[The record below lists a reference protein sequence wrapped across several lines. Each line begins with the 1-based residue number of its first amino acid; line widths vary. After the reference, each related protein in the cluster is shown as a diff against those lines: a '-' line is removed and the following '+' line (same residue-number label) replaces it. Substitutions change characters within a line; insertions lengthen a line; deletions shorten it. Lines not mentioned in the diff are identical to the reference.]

1 MRWPDRLAGV
11 IGALLL
17 LAVLVPMGLMLWS
30 LLEQGAGVISVD
42 FLLDDPRQAGRAGGI
57 AALLV
62 STGWILAVC
71 LLVAAP
77 MGLGCAL
84 YLSEQVP
91 AGTRRAQ
98 WLGGTLDMLAAVP
111 SIVYGLFG
119 YQFFSISL
127 GLGRLCAATAGFAA
141 GFRPCLECAYL
152 RSGHECAWRHAPGS
166 GHRPGAGGHSGHT
179 ESAGAAL
186 AAPGPRSLAM
196 TSLTLELQQVSV
208 YYGNQAAIEQ
218 ASLSVRAG
226 ELMALVGPSGCGKS
240 SLLAS
245 INRMTDGIPGCRVS
259 GTVLLGGDALSASQD
274 AATLRRRIGMVF
286 QQPNPFPL
294 SIIDNLRFPLAE
306 HGVPRRERDR
316 RAEQVLRAVG
326 LWEEV
331 KGRLSQSAL
340 GLSGGQQQRLSIAQ
354 ALVMKPRVLL
364 LDEPCSALDPVSSK
378 VVEELIVSLKG
389 RYTLLMV
396 THNLA
401 QARRIADSVTVCW
414 MQEGCGCVVE
424 SNACHLVFEHPSHP
438 ITAAYCA
445 GAAG

>member
-1 MRWPDRLAGV
+1 
-11 IGALLL
+11 
-17 LAVLVPMGLMLWS
+17 
-30 LLEQGAGVISVD
+30 
-42 FLLDDPRQAGRAGGI
+42 
-57 AALLV
+57 
-62 STGWILAVC
+62 
-71 LLVAAP
+71 
-77 MGLGCAL
+77 
-84 YLSEQVP
+84 
-91 AGTRRAQ
+91 
-98 WLGGTLDMLAAVP
+98 
-111 SIVYGLFG
+111 
-119 YQFFSISL
+119 
-127 GLGRLCAATAGFAA
+127 
-141 GFRPCLECAYL
+141 
-152 RSGHECAWRHAPGS
+152 
-166 GHRPGAGGHSGHT
+166 
-179 ESAGAAL
+179 
-186 AAPGPRSLAM
+186 M
-196 TSLTLELQQVSV
+196 TSPTLELQQVSV

-245 INRMTDGIPGCRVS
+245 INRMTDSLPGCRVS
-259 GTVLLGGDALSASQD
+259 GTILLGGDALSASQD
-274 AATLRRRIGMVF
+274 ATALRRRIGMVF

-306 HGVPRRERDR
+306 HGVPRRERDS
-316 RAEQVLRAVG
+316 RAEQALRAVG

-331 KGRLSQSAL
+331 KGRLLQSAL
-340 GLSGGQQQRLSIAQ
+340 GLSGGQQQRLCIAR
-354 ALVMKPRVLL
+354 ALVLEPQVLL

>member
-1 MRWPDRLAGV
+1 
-11 IGALLL
+11 
-17 LAVLVPMGLMLWS
+17 
-30 LLEQGAGVISVD
+30 
-42 FLLDDPRQAGRAGGI
+42 
-57 AALLV
+57 
-62 STGWILAVC
+62 
-71 LLVAAP
+71 
-77 MGLGCAL
+77 
-84 YLSEQVP
+84 
-91 AGTRRAQ
+91 
-98 WLGGTLDMLAAVP
+98 
-111 SIVYGLFG
+111 
-119 YQFFSISL
+119 
-127 GLGRLCAATAGFAA
+127 
-141 GFRPCLECAYL
+141 
-152 RSGHECAWRHAPGS
+152 
-166 GHRPGAGGHSGHT
+166 
-179 ESAGAAL
+179 
-186 AAPGPRSLAM
+186 M

-340 GLSGGQQQRLSIAQ
+340 GLSGGQQQRLCIAR
-354 ALVMKPRVLL
+354 ALVLEPQVLL

-438 ITAAYCA
+438 ITAHHHKH
-445 GAAG
+445 

>member
-1 MRWPDRLAGV
+1 M
-11 IGALLL
+11 
-17 LAVLVPMGLMLWS
+17 
-30 LLEQGAGVISVD
+30 
-42 FLLDDPRQAGRAGGI
+42 
-57 AALLV
+57 
-62 STGWILAVC
+62 
-71 LLVAAP
+71 
-77 MGLGCAL
+77 
-84 YLSEQVP
+84 
-91 AGTRRAQ
+91 
-98 WLGGTLDMLAAVP
+98 
-111 SIVYGLFG
+111 
-119 YQFFSISL
+119 
-127 GLGRLCAATAGFAA
+127 
-141 GFRPCLECAYL
+141 
-152 RSGHECAWRHAPGS
+152 
-166 GHRPGAGGHSGHT
+166 
-179 ESAGAAL
+179 
-186 AAPGPRSLAM
+186 
-196 TSLTLELQQVSV
+196 
-208 YYGNQAAIEQ
+208 
-218 ASLSVRAG
+218 
-226 ELMALVGPSGCGKS
+226 
-240 SLLAS
+240 
-245 INRMTDGIPGCRVS
+245 
-259 GTVLLGGDALSASQD
+259 ASQD

-340 GLSGGQQQRLSIAQ
+340 GLSGGQQQRLCIAR
-354 ALVMKPRVLL
+354 ALVLEPQVLL

>member
-1 MRWPDRLAGV
+1 
-11 IGALLL
+11 
-17 LAVLVPMGLMLWS
+17 
-30 LLEQGAGVISVD
+30 
-42 FLLDDPRQAGRAGGI
+42 
-57 AALLV
+57 
-62 STGWILAVC
+62 
-71 LLVAAP
+71 
-77 MGLGCAL
+77 
-84 YLSEQVP
+84 
-91 AGTRRAQ
+91 
-98 WLGGTLDMLAAVP
+98 
-111 SIVYGLFG
+111 
-119 YQFFSISL
+119 
-127 GLGRLCAATAGFAA
+127 
-141 GFRPCLECAYL
+141 
-152 RSGHECAWRHAPGS
+152 
-166 GHRPGAGGHSGHT
+166 
-179 ESAGAAL
+179 
-186 AAPGPRSLAM
+186 M

-340 GLSGGQQQRLSIAQ
+340 GLSGGQQQRLCIAR
-354 ALVMKPRVLL
+354 ALVLEPQVLL

>member
-1 MRWPDRLAGV
+1 
-11 IGALLL
+11 
-17 LAVLVPMGLMLWS
+17 
-30 LLEQGAGVISVD
+30 
-42 FLLDDPRQAGRAGGI
+42 
-57 AALLV
+57 
-62 STGWILAVC
+62 
-71 LLVAAP
+71 
-77 MGLGCAL
+77 
-84 YLSEQVP
+84 
-91 AGTRRAQ
+91 
-98 WLGGTLDMLAAVP
+98 
-111 SIVYGLFG
+111 
-119 YQFFSISL
+119 
-127 GLGRLCAATAGFAA
+127 
-141 GFRPCLECAYL
+141 
-152 RSGHECAWRHAPGS
+152 
-166 GHRPGAGGHSGHT
+166 
-179 ESAGAAL
+179 
-186 AAPGPRSLAM
+186 
-196 TSLTLELQQVSV
+196 VSV

-340 GLSGGQQQRLSIAQ
+340 GLSGGQQQRLCIAR
-354 ALVMKPRVLL
+354 ALVLEPQVLL
-364 LDEPCSALDPVSSK
+364 L
-378 VVEELIVSLKG
+378 EELIVSLKG